1 MIRSIIY
8 LVISFIAVV
17 IFHIAVD
24 GSEMT
29 YESLSNAFFY
39 VGIIMF
45 FGGVLT
51 VTNVARVFAGA
62 SFVVKSLSKEF
73 RERYKTYHDYFL
85 AKNDESSK
93 GAYGGR
99 VLIIGIIYIVIALF
113 FAIKFNQMY

>member
-1 MIRSIIY
+1 MIRSLIY
-8 LVISFIAVV
+8 LIISLIAVF
-17 IFHIAVD
+17 IFHISVD
-24 GSEMT
+24 GTNMT

-45 FGGVLT
+45 FGGILT

-73 RERYKTYHDYFL
+73 RERYKTYHDYHL
-85 AKNDESSK
+85 AKNDAESK
-93 GAYGGR
+93 NIYGGR
-99 VLIIGIIYIVIALF
+99 VLIIGIIYILVALY